1 MGSGRKYYP
10 RPCVGRD
17 MSTPPGEYYTEER
30 WQNWID
36 RLDEEEIDP
45 EDEDS
50 ARLLL
55 NLQDDAAIAVAK
67 IITDH
72 DDDLLETE
80 SALEEIADIREI
92 VLDEIDLDDEETV
105 MLIDGVQ
112 TSLVC
117 VFYAAEEYIAEGP
130 AEEGTVIDYIEAAA
144 EAEAE
149 EDLDAAL
156 GYCVQAGT
164 LVIDGEELDVDAA
177 AELEYGLVSEWVNG
191 LDSLQTAMSDPEVVE
206 EDEEAGE

>member
-1 MGSGRKYYP
+1 
-10 RPCVGRD
+10 
-17 MSTPPGEYYTEER
+17 MSTPPGEYYTDER

-36 RLDEEEIDP
+36 RIDEEDVDP

-67 IITDH
+67 ILTDYE
-72 DDDLLETE
+72 DGTIDEETTLGE
-80 SALEEIADIREI
+80 LAGVREI
-92 VLDEIDLDDEETV
+92 VLSEIDIEDEEKL

-117 VFYAAEEYIAEGP
+117 VFYAAEEYVAEGVTDDATV
-130 AEEGTVIDYIEAAA
+130 AEYVQAAADA
-144 EAEAE
+144 EAED
-149 EDLDAAL
+149 DLDAAL

-164 LVIDGEELDVDAA
+164 RIIDGDELAMDV
-177 AELEYGLVSEWVNG
+177 AENIEYGLVSEWVNG
-191 LDSLQTAMSDPEVVE
+191 LDSLQTALSDPEVVE
-206 EDEEAGE
+206 EDDED

>member
-1 MGSGRKYYP
+1 
-10 RPCVGRD
+10 

-30 WQNWID
+30 WRNWLERI
-36 RLDEEEIDP
+36 EEEEVDP

-55 NLQDDAAIAVAK
+55 NLQDDAAIAIAK
-67 IITDH
+67 IITDYEEGPL
-72 DDDLLETE
+72 DEET
-80 SALEEIADIREI
+80 ALEEIDDIREI
-92 VLDEIDLDDEETV
+92 VLEEVEIDDEEKL

-117 VFYAAEEYIAEGP
+117 VFYAAEEFVAEGP
-130 AEEGTVIDYIEAAA
+130 AAEGAVTDYVEAAA
-144 EAEAE
+144 DAEAE

-164 LVIDGEELDVDAA
+164 LIIDGEELDVDAV

-206 EDEEAGE
+206 EEDEAE

>member
-1 MGSGRKYYP
+1 
-10 RPCVGRD
+10 

-72 DDDLLETE
+72 DDELIEEAT
-80 SALEEIADIREI
+80 ALEEIADIREI
-92 VLDEIDLDDEETV
+92 VLDEIELDDEETV

-130 AEEGTVIDYIEAAA
+130 AEEGTVTDYIEAAA

-177 AELEYGLVSEWVNG
+177 AELEYGLVSEWANG

-206 EDEEAGE
+206 EDEEGGE